1 MRKNMQTAR
10 YRRMSLALA
19 SLATLA
25 TLSCGGSPPA
35 VTDPVHPTA
44 SAPTTSASTAQAAPA
59 PAADTQDD
67 AAIADAAKA
76 YLDLIVEISPEA
88 ATTLGIHTRDADL
101 DDRTLEGFEKN
112 TAREEKML
120 AELTTRFKNPRASRA
135 ARTDLA
141 ILTHTLAVD
150 VRLRREQKP
159 NVLQPDSFA
168 TGPMNAIF
176 MMTAREYA
184 PAPER
189 AKNVLARLEK
199 IPKLLEVA
207 RTTVKNPPKVW
218 TQVGIDAAGNAS
230 SFFDE
235 QKAPLEAALPG
246 AADKARIAAAL
257 KGAKD
262 AYAAY
267 TKFLTKEVL
276 PASNGNFAAGKD
288 LFEFLLHENYFLQE
302 DSKAIEETGKRLLTR
317 TIADLDETAKRIDP
331 KTAAASGWS
340 GVVEKVKGHH
350 PKASELLASYRGEVE
365 RARKFL
371 VDKDAVAFPAGD
383 DCSVID
389 TPIFL
394 RSTVGS
400 AAYDQPPPFD
410 AVTKG
415 FFFVTPVDL
424 KLSAKKQEE
433 MLRESDHGDQ
443 VDTAVHEA
451 YPGHHLQLSFART
464 HTSSIRKATGPA
476 IFAEGW
482 ALYSEE
488 LMSELGYYT
497 DEERLMQLEWTLVRA
512 ARVVIDVGLHTHG
525 MTFDEAVKILTDDV
539 HLGRQLALSEVR
551 RYSMN
556 PTQPLAYL
564 IGREQIFALRERY
577 KAREKDKFTL
587 KRFHTEVLSHGTIA
601 PGLIER
607 EIFTD

>member
-1 MRKNMQTAR
+1 MQIAR
-10 YRRMSLALA
+10 YRMSLALA
-19 SLATLA
+19 SLATVA
-25 TLSCGGSPPA
+25 SFACGGSSPPIADPAPHASPVA
-35 VTDPVHPTA
+35 VTATPT
-44 SAPTTSASTAQAAPA
+44 AAPA
-59 PAADTQDD
+59 AKPAEDTQDD
-67 AAIADAAKA
+67 RAIADAAKA
-76 YLDLIVEISPEA
+76 YLDLLVEISPET
-88 ATTLGIHTRDADL
+88 ATSLGMHTRDTEL
-101 DDRTLEGFEKN
+101 DDRTLDGFEKN
-112 TAREEKML
+112 TVREEKML
-120 AELTTRFKNPRASRA
+120 ADLTARFSKPRASRA

-168 TGPMNAIF
+168 SGPMNAIF

-207 RTTVKNPPKVW
+207 RTTVKNPPRVW

-235 QKAPLEAALPG
+235 QRAPLEAALP
-246 AADKARIAAAL
+246 AEKARIAAAL

-262 AYAAY
+262 AYTAY
-267 TKFLTKEVL
+267 TRFLTKDVM
-276 PASNGNFAAGKD
+276 PASNGNFAAGKE

-302 DSKAIEETGKRLLTR
+302 DSKTIEETGKRLLKR
-317 TIADLDETAKRIDP
+317 TIVDLDETAKRIDA

-340 GVVEKVKGHH
+340 GVVEKVKGNH
-350 PKASELLASYRGEVE
+350 PKASELLASYRVEVE

-371 VDKDAVAFPAGD
+371 VDKDAIAFPVGD

-389 TPIFL
+389 TPVFM

-424 KLSAKKQEE
+424 KLTPKKQEE

-577 KAREKDKFTL
+577 KAREKEKFTL

-601 PGLIER
+601 PGLLER
-607 EIFTD
+607 EIFATD

>member
-1 MRKNMQTAR
+1 MQNAR
-10 YRRMSLALA
+10 IWMCRTFVSLAA
-19 SLATLA
+19 GVC
-25 TLSCGGSPPA
+25 LSCGGHVPDAPGPRTTPPLA
-35 VTDPVHPTA
+35 
-44 SAPTTSASTAQAAPA
+44 SASTAPGAAASA
-59 PAADTQDD
+59 PSPKAADTDAADD
-67 AAIADAAKA
+67 AAIAEAAKV
-76 YLDLIVEISPEA
+76 YLDLLVEVSPET
-88 ATTLGIHTRDADL
+88 ATALGLHARDTEL

-112 TAREEKML
+112 TARYEKML
-120 AELTTRFKNPRASRA
+120 AELRTRFAKPRASRV
-135 ARTDLA
+135 ARGDLA

-176 MMTAREYA
+176 MMTARDYA
-184 PAPER
+184 PASER

-207 RTTVKNPPKVW
+207 RTTVKHPPRVW

-235 QKAPLEAALPG
+235 QRAPLESALPTQ
-246 AADKARIAAAL
+246 KAQIAAAL

-267 TKFLTKEVL
+267 TRFLTKEVL
-276 PASNGNFAAGKD
+276 PASNGDFAAGRE
-288 LFEFLLHENYFLQE
+288 LFEFLLHENYFLTE

-317 TIADLDETAKRIDP
+317 TLADLDATAKRIDA
-331 KTAAASGWS
+331 KTTASSGWS
-340 GVVEKVKGHH
+340 GVVAKVKGNH
-350 PKASELLASYRGEVE
+350 PKASDLLASYRVEVE

-371 VDKDAVAFPAGD
+371 VDKDAIAFPPGD

-424 KLSAKKQEE
+424 TLSKPKQEE

-464 HTSSIRKATGPA
+464 HASAIRKATGPA

-525 MTFDEAVKILTDDV
+525 MTFDDAVKVLTDEV

-577 KAREKDKFTL
+577 KAREKEKFTL

-601 PGLIER
+601 PGLLEH
-607 EIFTD
+607 EIFGE

>member
-1 MRKNMQTAR
+1 MQIAR
-10 YRRMSLALA
+10 YRMSLALA
-19 SLATLA
+19 SLATVA
-25 TLSCGGSPPA
+25 SFACGGSSPPIADPAPHASPVA
-35 VTDPVHPTA
+35 VTATPT
-44 SAPTTSASTAQAAPA
+44 AAPA
-59 PAADTQDD
+59 AKPAEDTQDD
-67 AAIADAAKA
+67 RAIADAAKA
-76 YLDLIVEISPEA
+76 YLDLLVEISPET
-88 ATTLGIHTRDADL
+88 ATSLGMHTRDTEL
-101 DDRTLEGFEKN
+101 DDRTLDGFEKN
-112 TAREEKML
+112 TVREEKML
-120 AELTTRFKNPRASRA
+120 ADLTARFSKPRASRA

-168 TGPMNAIF
+168 SGPMNAIF

-207 RTTVKNPPKVW
+207 RTTVKNPPRVW

-235 QKAPLEAALPG
+235 QRAPLEAALP
-246 AADKARIAAAL
+246 AEKARIAAAL

-262 AYAAY
+262 AYTAY
-267 TKFLTKEVL
+267 TRFLTKDVM
-276 PASNGNFAAGKD
+276 PASNGNFAAGKE

-302 DSKAIEETGKRLLTR
+302 DSKTIEETGKRLLKR
-317 TIADLDETAKRIDP
+317 TIVDLDETAKRIDA

-340 GVVEKVKGHH
+340 GVVEKVKGNH
-350 PKASELLASYRGEVE
+350 PKASELLASYRVEVE

-371 VDKDAVAFPAGD
+371 VDKDAIAFPVGD

-389 TPIFL
+389 TPVFM

-424 KLSAKKQEE
+424 KLTAKKQEE

-577 KAREKDKFTL
+577 KAREKEKFTL

-601 PGLIER
+601 PGLLER
-607 EIFTD
+607 EIFATD